1 MLTQSLEKLSGKEAL
16 ARGSIAVGLGMFK
29 ASTEKGSFLSLSLS
43 LSQFLSLSFP
53 SFSCPFGLLCD

>member
-29 ASTEKGSFLSLSLS
+29 ASTEKGSFFSLSLALSLSISLS
-43 LSQFLSLSFP
+43 LFSFFLLSFW
-53 SFSCPFGLLCD
+53 LAV